1 MRDTHRMRE
10 KYDLSLDSRQVV
22 SLLIGAIVVLGAVFV
37 LGVLVGKKLAGT
49 QHADRGSDLLAALDH
64 RTDALE
70 KARAAPPLTFQEE
83 LTRTTPDDR
92 HLAVPAKAPPA
103 TKPTTSPV
111 PATATAAKSAPT
123 AIAPPAAV
131 KSSPAPAAGAPA
143 SKPVATAPKS
153 VPATSAA
160 STEENAPDALAEAK
174 SPATETVVTRATP
187 AAAKPATPKPP
198 EATAS
203 NGAFTLQLGA
213 SPNRDD
219 AERQASRLREKGY
232 APYIVAAE
240 VPGKGTWYR
249 VRMGSFPTKD
259 AATRY
264 LQDFKRETQ
273 AEAFVASTK

>member
-83 LTRTTPDDR
+83 LTRTTPDDK
-92 HLAVPAKAPPA
+92 HLAAPAKAPPA
-103 TKPTTSPV
+103 TKPTPTPP

-123 AIAPPAAV
+123 ATAPAAAV
-131 KSSPAPAAGAPA
+131 KSSPAPNAPA
-143 SKPVATAPKS
+143 SKAVATAPKS
-153 VPATSAA
+153 LPAASAAA

-174 SPATETVVTRATP
+174 SPATETVATRATP

-232 APYIVAAE
+232 APYIVTAE

>member
-83 LTRTTPDDR
+83 LTRTTPDDK
-92 HLAVPAKAPPA
+92 HLAAPAKAPPA
-103 TKPTTSPV
+103 KPVTP
-111 PATATAAKSAPT
+111 PALATTAAAK
-123 AIAPPAAV
+123 APPPPVASATVAAV
-131 KSSPAPAAGAPA
+131 KPPPAPAASSP
-143 SKPVATAPKS
+143 SKPAATTVAAAPKPAAGTS
-153 VPATSAA
+153 GNMDATS
-160 STEENAPDALAEAK
+160 PDT
-174 SPATETVVTRATP
+174 ATETVATRATP

-213 SPNRDD
+213 SPNRED

-232 APYIVAAE
+232 APYIVTAE

-259 AATRY
+259 AASRY

-273 AEAFVASTK
+273 SEAFVASTK